1 MGLLLKS
8 LQVFLVRGFGAA
20 AGFLMSLLVA
30 NTTEASHAGVF
41 FFALALTQ
49 LGGGLLAVGS
59 PNTLLKVIGAD
70 LGSSW
75 KRINQAVSVV
85 LKAVIGLTIVS
96 IVIALS
102 ASGHIAQWLGMP
114 ELAPMLPVIALAMGM
129 FALVQILAA
138 LLQGKQN
145 TVLASTVQNVIAQ
158 FSFVVISGILVLF
171 TVVQTSFTLIKIYLI
186 SLSFSVLL
194 GAWYWFST
202 AGTTLDIRAKFSP
215 ELKSSLSSL
224 FVAMLMGM
232 CVEWAGQFATA
243 KYLSSS
249 DVAFFASAQ
258 RTATLAAFVLIA
270 VNLVVAPKFAKA
282 FAKGDSSEV
291 NHLSLLSSRLMI
303 ALAVPVLAFM
313 VFFPEFLMGLFG
325 EEYKVAAPLLQILA
339 IGQFINVI
347 TGSVG
352 YLLNMTGHEK
362 DMRNVVLFSGPLA
375 IALAFGLTSQFGL
388 MGAAYA
394 TAISVATQNLLAVWM
409 VKKRLGF
416 NTLNVF
422 RKV

>member
-1 MGLLLKS
+1 MISNYLVIC
-8 LQVFLVRGFGAA
+8 LQHYNVGPTQQ
-20 AGFLMSLLVA
+20 MA
-30 NTTEASHAGVF
+30 NLINRNGITSKIVTSFPRSRLWCSSWLSHEPLGRKHHRSKPCGSI

-249 DVAFFASAQ
+249 DVAFLRLPSALQ
-258 RTATLAAFVLIA
+258 R
-270 VNLVVAPKFAKA
+270 
-282 FAKGDSSEV
+282 
-291 NHLSLLSSRLMI
+291 SLL
-303 ALAVPVLAFM
+303 
-313 VFFPEFLMGLFG
+313 
-325 EEYKVAAPLLQILA
+325 
-339 IGQFINVI
+339 
-347 TGSVG
+347 
-352 YLLNMTGHEK
+352 
-362 DMRNVVLFSGPLA
+362 LFSL
-375 IALAFGLTSQFGL
+375 LLT
-388 MGAAYA
+388 
-394 TAISVATQNLLAVWM
+394 
-409 VKKRLGF
+409 
-416 NTLNVF
+416 
-422 RKV
+422 